1 MSSDSTS
8 SSVMIELTNVSKHY
22 PIQTKPLQRMWQAL
36 RGAASQAEDAP
47 SYTALQP
54 CNFQVRKGEVVG
66 IVGKNGAGKSTLLQL
81 VSATVQPST
90 GHVRVVGKISAIL
103 ELGAGF
109 NSEFT
114 GRENIFLATATA
126 GMSTEKTDALLE
138 EIIDFSGI
146 RPFIDQPIKTYSS
159 GMVVRLAFSI
169 ATCSEPDVLIIDEA
183 LSVGDGEF
191 ARKSFDRILS
201 LKNQGTTILF
211 CTHSLF
217 HIEAMCSRAI
227 WLDQGKILSD
237 DHPSLVIP
245 AYQDYLDG
253 VELSQATPLRPNEYM
268 GAKGHTEQVVAADE
282 AAENGLSPS
291 KSWMTPWATEPYASQ
306 VPSSATIAPEVREL
320 QGYARLRTLS
330 LRVVSPTQSV
340 TAFKVG
346 EQAQAKGQADSL
358 VVVAKF
364 ESDPKMAAPSFA
376 VTLHSLDGR
385 IIGSAGAWNDGVLLQ
400 RSPEGAGWVE
410 LTFPAVALLK
420 GTYTL
425 SAFLFCER
433 GLHIYDNAD
442 HFIRV
447 QVSQDGIEQGL
458 FHVPRQWNSFSQTP
472 AAITDK

>member
-1 MSSDSTS
+1 MSFDQS
-8 SSVMIELTNVSKHY
+8 SPVMIELAGASKHY
-22 PIQTKPLQRMWQAL
+22 PIQSQPLQRMWQAL
-36 RGAASQAEDAP
+36 RGSPSRADDAP

-54 CNFQVRKGEVVG
+54 SNLTVRKGEVVG
-66 IVGKNGAGKSTLLQL
+66 VVGKNGAGKSTLLQL
-81 VSATVQPST
+81 VSATVQPSS
-90 GHVRVVGKISAIL
+90 GSVRVEGKISAIL

-109 NSEFT
+109 NTEFT

-126 GMSTEKTDALLE
+126 GISSDKTQVLLE

-169 ATCSEPDVLIIDEA
+169 ATCTEPDVLIIDEA

-201 LKNQGTTILF
+201 LKNKGTTILF

-227 WLDQGKILSD
+227 WLDKGQILKD
-237 DHPSLVIP
+237 GHPSLVIP
-245 AYQDYLDG
+245 VYQDFLDG
-253 VELSQATPLRPNEYM
+253 VEFSAS
-268 GAKGHTEQVVAADE
+268 VAALTNTAAAAPALPAQLSAPASELVPVPAPDLE
-282 AAENGLSPS
+282 AAEPCAPLMETDQVAAGIVS
-291 KSWMTPWATEPYASQ
+291 K
-306 VPSSATIAPEVREL
+306 L
-320 QGYARLRTLS
+320 QGFARLRTLS
-330 LRVVSPTQSV
+330 LAVVSPVQTEEV
-340 TAFKVG
+340 FRVG
-346 EQAQAKGQADSL
+346 ELASAHGKVDAL
-358 VVVAKF
+358 VVRAMF
-364 ESDPKMAAPSFA
+364 ESDPQMPAPSFA
-376 VTLHSLDGR
+376 VTLHSMDGR
-385 IIGSAGAWNDGVLLQ
+385 IIGSAGAWNDGVTLD
-400 RSPEGAGWVE
+400 RSSDGSGWVE
-410 LTFPAVALLK
+410 LTFPSVALLK

-458 FHVPRQWNSFSQTP
+458 FHVPRQWKSFSKSPVAEVT
-472 AAITDK
+472 TE